1 MIVVDT
7 NVVAYLLLGGEKTP
21 VARLVFRKDPVWAA
35 PIVWRSEFRSV
46 LAAYLREGTLNLLD
60 ALEVMQ
66 EAETL
71 LRGAEYSVVSGQ
83 VLKLVSES
91 GCSAYDCEFVA
102 LAQQLGVPLLT
113 SDAEILR
120 EFPQTAMSLEVFAKK
135 R

>member
-21 VARLVFRKDPVWAA
+21 GARLAFRKDPVWAA
-35 PIVWRSEFRSV
+35 PLLWRSEFRNV
-46 LAAYLREGTLNLLD
+46 LAAYLRRGTLTLSD
-60 ALEVMQ
+60 ALEMMR

-71 LRGAEYSVVSGQ
+71 FRGAEYSVDSGQ

-102 LAQQLGVPLLT
+102 LAEQLSVPLLT

-120 EFPQTAMSLEVFAKK
+120 QFPQTAISLEAFARK

>member
-21 VARLVFRKDPVWAA
+21 GARVAFRKDPAWAA
-35 PIVWRSEFRSV
+35 PILWRSEFRNV
-46 LAAYLREGTLNLLD
+46 LATYLRRGTLSVSVT
-60 ALEVMQ
+60 LELMR

-71 LRGAEYSVVSGQ
+71 FRGAEYSVESGQ
-83 VLKLVSES
+83 VLKLLSES

-102 LAQQLGVPLLT
+102 LARQLGVPLLT
-113 SDAEILR
+113 SDAEILKK
-120 EFPQTAMSLEVFAKK
+120 FPQTATSLETFARK